1 MKRNIVNYIKEYGI
15 SLFITKGIRRLYLKS
30 NSVLATKINAY
41 NEDKV
46 TQALS
51 SIVLNKEFKKSN
63 FFKKKQSLNS
73 EPIWI
78 MWWQGYDQAPKI
90 VKACINSIRR
100 NNVNHEVIL
109 ITKDNFQDYVNLPTF
124 VLNKVDLGCISIT
137 HLSDMIRA
145 LLLYIYGGVWC
156 DATILDIQPIPDEV
170 FKSNFYTIRTDLK
183 TKDPSH
189 GNWTTFFMSSRPRNI
204 LMKKIAI
211 YHFQF
216 WKEYNEIIDYIMFD
230 YIIKIIS
237 QNDEYARRQIET
249 VPKNNSQTFELRK
262 YINKPYNDELKN
274 KIKTFEQNTYLFKLS
289 WKDQFI
295 KNDNS
300 LYHHILNK
308 YL

>member
-1 MKRNIVNYIKEYGI
+1 MEIG
-15 SLFITKGIRRLYLKS
+15 
-30 NSVLATKINAY
+30 
-41 NEDKV
+41 
-46 TQALS
+46 
-51 SIVLNKEFKKSN
+51 
-63 FFKKKQSLNS
+63 
-73 EPIWI
+73 
-78 MWWQGYDQAPKI
+78 
-90 VKACINSIRR
+90 
-100 NNVNHEVIL
+100 
-109 ITKDNFQDYVNLPTF
+109 
-124 VLNKVDLGCISIT
+124 
-137 HLSDMIRA
+137 
-145 LLLYIYGGVWC
+145 LL
-156 DATILDIQPIPDEV
+156 
-170 FKSNFYTIRTDLK
+170 
-183 TKDPSH
+183 
-189 GNWTTFFMSSRPRNI
+189 FMSSRPRNI